1 MITVLA
7 VDTSTNFVT
16 CGIVQVHANG
26 KTEVLAQ
33 LSTDNVR
40 GHMELLVP
48 HIRECMD
55 RARIAPGDFDSVVVG
70 TGPGPFTGLR
80 VGMATAAAFGDA
92 LEIPVHGVE
101 SPLATAWAQHVQDPT
116 WVGDTIVVSDARRRE
131 WYHARYHARIT
142 PNGLRLG
149 TLVDPGVHKPEV
161 VEQLNSEVTRE
172 VIKRV
177 DVNHRSGFSAGA
189 SAREPAQPRV
199 RIAAMA
205 GAVGERARDIFSTD
219 EWHTTPLIEGAHPT
233 AEGLVLAA
241 MQQQGGYLGLLRQA
255 PPLRALYLRRPD
267 ATVPTAKAVSQALD
281 FTAVEGQDGVLGH
294 NPQPVSA
301 EDGVAVDNSAPG
313 EGAGGERV
321 GVGVLRAEH
330 AEACAE
336 VEMTLFADES
346 PWSAASFA
354 QHVEAPNTLALGM
367 WDGEKLIGFAILA
380 INGSAADPEGEI
392 HTIGLLPEYQGK
404 GLSHRLLQPL
414 LQVADRLHAPMF
426 LEVREGNEPAVG
438 LYERYGFEKAGL
450 RKNYYQPSGANAWT
464 MVRAAVEANDGHTA
478 TDGSQPT
485 VGTNPQSTTGD
496 GPQSTTDNSAP
507 RVILGIESSCDETGV
522 GIVQINQDSDPSQ
535 PDLHILADKVA
546 SSMSEHARFGGVV
559 PEIASRAHLEAM
571 QPTMRAALQ
580 EARGIDPGFTK
591 PDAVAATI
599 GPGLAGALLVGAA
612 AAKAYAAAWEVPF
625 LAVNHLGGHV
635 AVDTLVPG
643 VRSDALENAI
653 ALLVSGGHTQILHVS
668 GVGKPMKELGSTVDD
683 AAGEAYDKVAR
694 LLGLGYPG
702 GPIIDRLA
710 QQGNANAIR
719 FPRGMMRQQDSAYDF
734 SFSGLK
740 TAVARY
746 VESKEAAGE
755 TIPVEDV
762 CASFQE
768 AVVDV
773 LTKKAL
779 RACSDTGARVLLLG
793 GGVSANRRL
802 RELAAARCAS
812 AGVELH
818 VPPLKLC
825 TDNGV
830 MVAALAAHLVRNGV
844 QPSALTVGTDP
855 GLEVEV
861 PQVLA

>member
-7 VDTSTNFVT
+7 VDTTTNFVT

-26 KTEVLAQ
+26 ATEILAEK
-33 LSTDNVR
+33 STDNVR

-48 HIRECMD
+48 HIRECMGQ
-55 RARIAPGDFDSVVVG
+55 AGISPKGFHSVVVG

-92 LEIPVHGVE
+92 LGIPVHGVE
-101 SPLATAWAQHVQDPT
+101 SPLATAWAQHLQDPT

-131 WYHARYHARIT
+131 WYHARYHAYVT

-149 TLVDPGVHKPEV
+149 TLIEPSVHKPEV
-161 VEQLNSEVTRE
+161 VEQLNVEVGE
-172 VIKRV
+172 EIQKI
-177 DVNHRSGFSAGA
+177 AGTA
-189 SAREPAQPRV
+189 ATRV
-199 RIAAMA
+199 RIATMA
-205 GAVGERARDIFSTD
+205 GAVSERAREVFNGDKWDQSPF
-219 EWHTTPLIEGAHPT
+219 HEGAHPT
-233 AEGLVLAA
+233 PEGLVLAA
-241 MQQQGGYLGLLRQA
+241 MQQQGGYLGLLREA
-255 PPLRALYLRRPD
+255 VPLRALYLRRPD
-267 ATVPTAKAVSQALD
+267 ATEPAARAVSRALD
-281 FTAVEGQDGVLGH
+281 FTAVAGMDGVIGH
-294 NPQPVSA
+294 SVHPDATVDSATSESSGSA
-301 EDGVAVDNSAPG
+301 EG
-313 EGAGGERV
+313 EGGEQV
-321 GVGVLRAEH
+321 GVGILRAEH

-346 PWSAASFA
+346 PWSATSFA
-354 QHVEAPNTLALGM
+354 QHVEAPHTLALGM
-367 WDGEKLIGFAILA
+367 WRGDKLVGFAILA
-380 INGSAADPEGEI
+380 INGSADDPEGEI

-414 LQVADRLHAPMF
+414 LQVADRISAPMY
-426 LEVREGNEPAVG
+426 LEVREGNEAAIG
-438 LYERYGFEKAGL
+438 LYERYGFEKMGL

-464 MVRAAVEANDGHTA
+464 MVRPAVVVQAADIACGADASSTI
-478 TDGSQPT
+478 SPST
-485 VGTNPQSTTGD
+485 V
-496 GPQSTTDNSAP
+496 
-507 RVILGIESSCDETGV
+507 LGIESSCDETGV
-522 GIVQINQDSDPSQ
+522 GIVRINPDSDPSQ
-535 PDLHILADKVA
+535 PDLHILADQVA

-571 QPTMRAALQ
+571 QPTMRAALLQ
-580 EARGIDPGFTK
+580 ARESDPSFTK

-612 AAKAYAAAWEVPF
+612 AAKAYAVAWEVPF

-643 VRSDALENAI
+643 VRSDALDNAI
-653 ALLVSGGHTQILHVS
+653 ALLVSGGHTQILHVN

-702 GPIIDRLA
+702 GPVIDRLA
-710 QQGNANAIR
+710 QQGNAKAIQ

-746 VESKEAAGE
+746 VESQESLGT

-779 RACSDTGARVLLLG
+779 RACADTGAKVLLLG

-802 RELAAARCAS
+802 RELAAVRCQS

-818 VPPLKLC
+818 VPPLRLC

-830 MVAALAAHLVRNGV
+830 MIAALAAQLVRNGAGA
-844 QPSALTVGTDP
+844 SALNVGTDP
-855 GLEVEV
+855 SLEVEV
-861 PQVLA
+861 PQVLD